1 MPNQLPSSCALICS
15 VMLASLLSAACSTTV
30 PLQPQAELQAQVR
43 AAETAFA
50 QSMADRNFAA
60 FGSFVADDAVF
71 INGGQPLRGKA
82 AILAFWQRF
91 FNSPVAPF
99 SWRPELAEVVT
110 SGGLAYTEGP
120 VSLPDGTISAKFYT
134 TWRRTAAGQWQVV
147 FDNGYKVC
155 NCGQ

>member
-1 MPNQLPSSCALICS
+1 MPNQLPSSCALICT

-110 SGGLAYTEGP
+110 SGGLA
-120 VSLPDGTISAKFYT
+120 
-134 TWRRTAAGQWQVV
+134 
-147 FDNGYKVC
+147 
-155 NCGQ
+155 